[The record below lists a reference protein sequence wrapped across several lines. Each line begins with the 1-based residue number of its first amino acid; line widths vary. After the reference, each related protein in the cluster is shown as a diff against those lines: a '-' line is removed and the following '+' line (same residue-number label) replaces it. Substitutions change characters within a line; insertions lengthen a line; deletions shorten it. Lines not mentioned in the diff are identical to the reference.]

1 MSARSRLELLLVRD
15 GERTTLASP
24 EVGLFTEAL
33 EAGALLGPGQRAGA
47 IVALG
52 RHFDLVVPNGAHG
65 RVANERPERVQA
77 PVGYGTTLY
86 ELTPIDAGEG
96 ATAGD
101 ADQESAGALVLRA
114 PQTGRL
120 YRRASPEAPPYVEAR
135 PPRPAAPPPP
145 HGQAVGLLEVMKTF
159 SQVLYHGGGG
169 LPERGA
175 VVRWLVE
182 DGAEVREG
190 DPLLE
195 VEGS

>member
-77 PVGYGTTLY
+77 PVGFGTTLY
-86 ELTPIDAGEG
+86 ELTPIDAGDG
-96 ATAGD
+96 AVAGED
-101 ADQESAGALVLRA
+101 DRESAGAQVLRA

-120 YRRASPEAPPYVEAR
+120 YRRASPEDPPYVEAGDSVTD
-135 PPRPAAPPPP
+135 
-145 HGQAVGLLEVMKTF
+145 GQAVGLLEVMKTF
-159 SQVLYHGGGG
+159 SQVLYQAGGG
-169 LPERGA
+169 LPERAA

-195 VEGS
+195 VEGP

>member
-120 YRRASPEAPPYVEAR
+120 YRRASPEDPPYVEAGDSL
-135 PPRPAAPPPP
+135 AD
-145 HGQAVGLLEVMKTF
+145 GQAVGLLEVMKTF